1 MRTIEKEANSERH
14 VEDVVIIIPA
24 YNPDEKFISFLKDL
38 TSAGYSNIIV
48 VNDGSRENT
57 KHFFDSAYKNY
68 GCIVLTHAVNLGQ
81 GRAYKTAFNY
91 YLSETK
97 LGGAFEK
104 TIGIIQCDCDGQHH
118 IDDIN
123 KCVMLLKE
131 HNTFILGVRDFSDK
145 SIPFRSRFGNNC
157 TSFVF
162 RVFCGLNLK
171 DTQTGL
177 KGIPKSII
185 PVLMETRGER
195 FEYASSVLLE
205 VKRQGMKIIQFPIQ
219 TIYINGNESSHF
231 NPVLDSIR
239 IYSLILR
246 YLMSSL
252 SGFVLDILFY
262 ALFIRL
268 LENVFPNYYIVVST
282 YLSRII
288 LSIYVFI
295 VNKKIVFRNNGK
307 VIPTAMRFFI
317 LCICQATVSGFSV
330 RLLVGLLGG
339 GKIVLKLVV
348 DTLLFFVSYR
358 IQDDWVFKNDY
369 SEQKL
374 MK

>member
-1 MRTIEKEANSERH
+1 
-14 VEDVVIIIPA
+14 
-24 YNPDEKFISFLKDL
+24 
-38 TSAGYSNIIV
+38 
-48 VNDGSRENT
+48 
-57 KHFFDSAYKNY
+57 
-68 GCIVLTHAVNLGQ
+68 
-81 GRAYKTAFNY
+81 
-91 YLSETK
+91 
-97 LGGAFEK
+97 
-104 TIGIIQCDCDGQHH
+104 
-118 IDDIN
+118 
-123 KCVMLLKE
+123 
-131 HNTFILGVRDFSDK
+131 
-145 SIPFRSRFGNNC
+145 
-157 TSFVF
+157 
-162 RVFCGLNLK
+162 
-171 DTQTGL
+171 
-177 KGIPKSII
+177 
-185 PVLMETRGER
+185 
-195 FEYASSVLLE
+195 
-205 VKRQGMKIIQFPIQ
+205 
-219 TIYINGNESSHF
+219 
-231 NPVLDSIR
+231 
-239 IYSLILR
+239 
-246 YLMSSL
+246 MSSL